1 MKRGGPLGLQKG
13 EEQELEC
20 KPPFVFLLFLFWLH
34 ATSKGMMSYKLVIKC
49 CDCSVFLL
57 QHHYVCAICK

>member
-20 KPPFVFLLFLFWLH
+20 KPPFVFLLFFVL
-34 ATSKGMMSYKLVIKC
+34 ATCY
-49 CDCSVFLL
+49 L
-57 QHHYVCAICK
+57 QGDDELQACHQVL